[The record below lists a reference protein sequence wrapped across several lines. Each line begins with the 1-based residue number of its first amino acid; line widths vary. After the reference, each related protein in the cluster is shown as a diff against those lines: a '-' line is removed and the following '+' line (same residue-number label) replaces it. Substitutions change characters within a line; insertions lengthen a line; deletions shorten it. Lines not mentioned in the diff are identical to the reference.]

1 MAEKIHAIEDIIQYL
16 DRYKKIRRAILQ
28 ENKHLRVQIKPPNLS
43 EEISESLVCHLIN
56 DGKILTEIYGDNL
69 NAQRFGK
76 SGVDVLVND
85 KYKLECK
92 GTTSLDGFV
101 SVSKT
106 NMFERDAWV
115 WLDFQEYVRKNSKI
129 ISVHIIHKPT
139 DCIKPRK
146 IEANGESKITMS
158 AAIKDAWKAGTY
170 LSYEY
175 NHHKK

>member
-1 MAEKIHAIEDIIQYL
+1 MAEKIHSLEHIIQYL
-16 DRYKKIRRAILQ
+16 DRYKKIRRAIYQ
-28 ENKHLRVQIKPPNLS
+28 ENQDLTVKIKPPNLS
-43 EEISESLVCHLIN
+43 EEVSESLVCHLIN
-56 DGKILTEIYGDNL
+56 DGSILTDIFGTNL
-69 NAQRFGK
+69 YAQRFGK
-76 SGVDVLVND
+76 TGVDVLVND

-106 NMFERDAWV
+106 NMLERDAWI
-115 WLDFQEYVRKNSKI
+115 WLDFQDYVKKNSKI
-129 ISVHIIHKPT
+129 VSVHIIHNPT

-170 LSYEY
+170 RSYDF
-175 NHHKK
+175 NPRKK